1 MLVPERRRERHF
13 THRTSYSA
21 EPQTRSLGAGL
32 ELYAWRKGGT
42 EFPVEIS
49 LRPLETD
56 DGMLVSS
63 MIRDITDAGLHRHD
77 RARGVAAASP
87 ASGDPRSCRR

>member
-42 EFPVEIS
+42 VRPS
-49 LRPLETD
+49 LDHMEVVVRP
-56 DGMLVSS
+56 G
-63 MIRDITDAGLHRHD
+63 
-77 RARGVAAASP
+77 
-87 ASGDPRSCRR
+87 

>member
-1 MLVPERRRERHF
+1 MSGHRHDELLGERVEILVPERRRERHF

-32 ELYAWRKGGT
+32 ELYAWRKDGT

-49 LRPLETD
+49 LRRLETD
-56 DGMLVSS
+56 DGCSS
-63 MIRDITDAGLHRHD
+63 
-77 RARGVAAASP
+77 RA
-87 ASGDPRSCRR
+87 